1 MFARCFLALCLFTT
15 LTGASST
22 PDYLEATR
30 DLDAAIERSYAYLD
44 KLPDNAI
51 PQSPVLEAKRKAVSD
66 KRSLLRYAED
76 RIASLADHHAIT
88 GSSFSD
94 SWAVIPTYADLWISA
109 RDGQFIVDAV
119 RDGSPAMKAGVQ
131 VGDIVTAVE
140 GVATATAV
148 NAFWADL
155 GLPTTP
161 RRLDYAA
168 RVLAAGRRDRARV
181 LSIRNATGSDRTMT
195 LPSLYSLNDS
205 SAPLTIISSG
215 TRTTIRVNNSLG
227 NEAMIAAFD
236 AAIAKIPSN
245 QGLIIDLRDTPSGG
259 NTTVARAVMGWFV
272 KRPTGYQIH
281 IRPEEERETGIPRQW
296 IEQVL
301 PREGKYRGRLPTVL
315 VGRWTGSMGEG
326 LAIGFAALGADVE
339 GTKMAELNGAV
350 EDVQLGDTDVS
361 IKLPTERLM
370 TTGYLPRE
378 DFVPTVPR

>member
-1 MFARCFLALCLFTT
+1 MFAHCFLALCLFAT
-15 LTGASST
+15 LTGASGT
-22 PDYLEATR
+22 PDYSQAARE
-30 DLDAAIERSYAYLD
+30 LDVTIERSYAYLD
-44 KLPDNAI
+44 KLPDNTI
-51 PQSPVLEAKRKAVSD
+51 PQSPVLAAKRKAVSD

-76 RIASLADHHAIT
+76 RIASLADHHAIA

-94 SWAVIPTYADLWISA
+94 SWAVIPTYTDLWIST
-109 RDGQFIVDAV
+109 RDGHFIVDAV
-119 RDGSPAMKAGVQ
+119 REGSPAMKAGVQ

-148 NAFWADL
+148 MAFWADL

-181 LSIRNATGSDRTMT
+181 LSIRNATGSERTMT

-205 SAPLTIISSG
+205 SAPLSIISSG

-236 AAIAKIPSN
+236 AAMAKVPSN
-245 QGLIIDLRDTPSGG
+245 QRLIIDLRDTPSGG
-259 NTTVARAVMGWFV
+259 NTTVARALMGWFV

-301 PREGKYRGRLPTVL
+301 PREGKFRGKLPTVL

-339 GTKMAELNGAV
+339 GTKMAGLNGAV